1 MIIHMKIH
9 IEKVYIGD
17 SSVVGFIP
25 NNYNESHDCK
35 YMYKFQENSYPRFNY

>member
-1 MIIHMKIH
+1 MIIHIQNTY
-9 IEKVYIGD
+9 IEKVLD